1 MKRSTER
8 YIIRGV
14 ILVLCV
20 LLALPFLW
28 LLIIFFGP
36 EVTCMIHNLGQ
47 DDPAVRA
54 ASKIT
59 EREPG
64 VLDFRALAGDYD
76 HICLVDDQYDLED
89 QSLPGNAPRAHRV
102 GRELCGNYKK
112 YGPVF
117 GLVSGGT
124 FIFLRHWFGSLPPA
138 PVRSRMDRTV
148 CQPLR
153 RSFIA
158 LSALGQTQIC
168 MTAYSSPIK

>member
-20 LLALPFLW
+20 LLALPVLW

-138 PVRSRMDRTV
+138 P
-148 CQPLR
+148 
-153 RSFIA
+153 
-158 LSALGQTQIC
+158 GQIQNGPNC
-168 MTAYSSPIK
+168 MPTAEAVIHCFERAWPAANMHDCVFKPN